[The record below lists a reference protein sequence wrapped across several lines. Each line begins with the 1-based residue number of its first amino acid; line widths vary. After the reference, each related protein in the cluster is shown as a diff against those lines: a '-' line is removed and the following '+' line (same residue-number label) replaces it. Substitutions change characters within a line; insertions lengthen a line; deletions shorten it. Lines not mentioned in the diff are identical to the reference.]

1 MLGKQLRFILII
13 MMKGDMMIKVII
25 ADDQVLLRKSL
36 GRLIS
41 IDEEIN
47 VVSMAENGREAIS
60 QCEKHRP
67 DIIMMDIE
75 MPRMSG
81 IDALKIIK
89 KKCPNTKVI
98 ILTTFDN
105 RENII
110 SSFLAK
116 ADGYIT
122 KEIGPQELITT
133 IKCVNYGLTV
143 IHKSVKEI
151 MVDKFEKLANKS
163 KSYTDILSVEEI
175 DMVKLIVD
183 GKSNR
188 DIGFAF
194 NYTEGT
200 VKNKVSRIYK
210 KLGISDRL
218 QLAVY
223 AVENGTEG

>member
-1 MLGKQLRFILII
+1 
-13 MMKGDMMIKVII
+13 MIKVII

-36 GRLIS
+36 AQLIS
-41 IDEEIN
+41 IDEKIN
-47 VVSMAENGREAIS
+47 VISMASSGREAIDE
-60 QCEKHRP
+60 CEKHRP
-67 DIIMMDIE
+67 DIVMMDIE
-75 MPRMSG
+75 MPKMNG

-89 KKCPNTKVI
+89 DKYPDIKVI

-105 RENII
+105 KENII
-110 SSFLAK
+110 QAFLAR

-122 KEIGPQELITT
+122 KDIEPDELITT

-163 KSYTDILSVEEI
+163 KNYTDILTIEEI
-175 DMVKLIVD
+175 DMIKNIVD
-183 GKSNR
+183 GKSNK
-188 DIGFAF
+188 DIAKIL

-200 VKNKVSRIYK
+200 VKNKVSRIYE
-210 KLGISDRL
+210 KLGITDRL

-223 AVENGTEG
+223 AVENGIE

>member
-1 MLGKQLRFILII
+1 
-13 MMKGDMMIKVII
+13 MIKVII

-47 VVSMAENGREAIS
+47 VVSMAENGREAIE

-89 KKCPNTKVI
+89 KKYPNTKVI

-110 SSFLAK
+110 ASFLAK

-122 KEIGPQELITT
+122 KDIGPQELITT

-163 KSYTDILSVEEI
+163 KSYTDVLSIEEI
-175 DMVKLIVD
+175 DMIKLIVD
-183 GKSNR
+183 GKSNK
-188 DIGFAF
+188 DIGGVF

-200 VKNKVSRIYK
+200 IKNKVSRIYK

-223 AVENGTEG
+223 AVENGTE

>member
-1 MLGKQLRFILII
+1 
-13 MMKGDMMIKVII
+13 MIKVII

-36 GRLIS
+36 GQLIS
-41 IDEEIN
+41 IDEEIS
-47 VVSMAENGREAIS
+47 VVSMAASGREAIDE
-60 QCEKHRP
+60 CEKHRP

-75 MPRMSG
+75 MPKMNG

-89 KKCPNTKVI
+89 EKYPKTKVI

-105 RENII
+105 KEYII
-110 SSFLAK
+110 TAFLAK

-122 KEIGPQELITT
+122 KDIEPDELITT

-151 MVDKFEKLANKS
+151 MVNKFEKLS
-163 KSYTDILSVEEI
+163 KRNTNYTDILSIEEI
-175 DMVKLIVD
+175 DMIKLIVD
-183 GKSNR
+183 GKSNK
-188 DIGFAF
+188 DIAKVF

-200 VKNKVSRIYK
+200 VKNKVSRIYE
-210 KLGISDRL
+210 KLGKTDRL

-223 AVENGTEG
+223 AVENGIE

>member
-1 MLGKQLRFILII
+1 MYILIFMKKGNI
-13 MMKGDMMIKVII
+13 MIRIII
-25 ADDQVLLRKSL
+25 ADDQELLRKSL

-41 IDEEIN
+41 IDEEMN
-47 VVSMAENGREAIS
+47 VVAMAENGIEAIN
-60 QCEKHRP
+60 QCEKHKP
-67 DIIMMDIE
+67 DIIIMDIE
-75 MPRMSG
+75 MPKLNG
-81 IDALKIIK
+81 IDALRIIK
-89 KKCPNTKVI
+89 NKYPKTKVI

-110 SSFLAK
+110 LSFLAK

-122 KEIGPQELITT
+122 KDIAPQELLTT

-151 MVDKFEKLANKS
+151 MVDKFEKLANRNKN
-163 KSYTDILSVEEI
+163 YTDILSTEEI
-175 DMVKLIVD
+175 AVVKLIVD
-183 GKSNR
+183 GKSNKH
-188 DIGFAF
+188 IGSAF

-223 AVENGTEG
+223 VVENGIDL